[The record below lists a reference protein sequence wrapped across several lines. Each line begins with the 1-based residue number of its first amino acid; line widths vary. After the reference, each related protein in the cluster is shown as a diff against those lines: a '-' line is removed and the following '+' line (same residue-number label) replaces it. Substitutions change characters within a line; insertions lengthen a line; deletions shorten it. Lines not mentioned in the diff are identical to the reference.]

1 MRKAFIIIGSLLL
14 VFLVAVGGYGFYLYK
29 SVQSTID
36 TQMHTTLDR
45 EKTDKR
51 DIEVNMDEKEPLSF
65 LLLGVDAEE
74 STTGRTDTMM
84 VITVNPNDQSMKM
97 VSLPRDTRME
107 IVGRGFED
115 KVNHAYAFGG
125 ADMAI
130 ATVENYFDIPIDY
143 FLTVNM
149 EGFKEMVDSVGGV
162 TVYNDFDFRQS
173 GYDFHEGENFLDGD
187 QALAYARMRKEDSRG
202 DLGRNDRQRQIVNG
216 MIKEG
221 AQFSSITRAESI
233 LDAIGGNMVTN
244 LTFDEMVKL
253 QSNYRD
259 ARHNQETYEIEG
271 SGETIDGIWYLMV
284 PDEERQRISGEL
296 QAHLGIDGE
305 SVVVNDED
313 EDEEAEED

>member
-1 MRKAFIIIGSLLL
+1 MRKALIIIGSVIM
-14 VFLVAVGGYGFYLYK
+14 VFLLAVGGYGYYLYK
-29 SVQSTID
+29 SVQSTVD
-36 TQMHTTLDR
+36 SEMHTSLDR

-51 DIEVNMDEKEPLSF
+51 EIEVNMNEKEPVSF
-65 LLLGVDAEE
+65 LLLGIDAEE

-84 VITVNPNDQSMKM
+84 VITVNPNDQSMKT

-107 IVGRGFED
+107 IVGRGIDD

-149 EGFKEMVDSVGGV
+149 EGFKEIIDSVGGV
-162 TVYNDFDFRQS
+162 TVYNEFDFNQS

-187 QALAYARMRKEDSRG
+187 QALAYARMRKQDSRG

-221 AQFSSITRAESI
+221 AQFSSITKAESI
-233 LDAIGGNMVTN
+233 IDSIGNNMITN
-244 LTFDEMVKL
+244 LTFKEIVKL
-253 QSNYRD
+253 QQNYLD
-259 ARHNQETYEIEG
+259 VRHNQETFEIEG
-271 SGETIDGIWYLMV
+271 SGQTIDGIWYLMV
-284 PDEERQRISGEL
+284 PEEERQRISNEL
-296 QAHLGIDGE
+296 QTHLGLDAD

-313 EDEEAEED
+313 EDNE

>member
-1 MRKAFIIIGSLLL
+1 MRKALIIIGSVALL
-14 VFLVAVGGYGFYLYK
+14 FLVAVGGYGFYLYK

-51 DIEVNMDEKEPLSF
+51 DIEVNMDEKDPVSF
-65 LLLGVDAEE
+65 LLLGVDAEG

-84 VITVNPNDQSMKM
+84 VLTVNPNDQSMKM

-107 IVGRGFED
+107 IIGRGFDD

-149 EGFKEMVDSVGGV
+149 DGFKEMVDSVGGV
-162 TVYNDFDFRQS
+162 SVYNDSQFKQS
-173 GYDFHEGENFLDGD
+173 GYDFNEGENFLNGD
-187 QALAYARMRKEDSRG
+187 QALAYARMRKQDTRG

-221 AQFSSITRAESI
+221 AQFSSITKAESI
-233 LDAIGGNMVTN
+233 LDAIGSNMNTN

-253 QSNYRD
+253 QNYTDSRQ
-259 ARHNQETYEIEG
+259 NQETFEITG
-271 SGETIDGIWYLMV
+271 SGQTIDGIWYLIV
-284 PDEERQRISGEL
+284 PEEERQRISNEL
-296 QAHLGIDGE
+296 KNHLGLGND

-313 EDEEAEED
+313 KID